1 LTKKTSIKGVR
12 FVHHRRLPGE
22 LGIAASADFRRRHW
36 KQKAPSQL
44 NDTKVK
50 KANVPQK
57 IITDSLLEKQHS
69 EESRSSGGLP
79 GQDHCRVKANLMS
92 VEKSSS
98 ILPGFRGIREFKIR
112 APQEPP
118 TAFTTTVKS
127 TGPTGLNLQ
136 INRSRSSDP
145 HRPDQKKIL
154 RPQN

>member
-1 LTKKTSIKGVR
+1 LKTVNPVSIERYESKKSQR
-12 FVHHRRLPGE
+12 
-22 LGIAASADFRRRHW
+22 AA
-36 KQKAPSQL
+36 
-44 NDTKVK
+44 
-50 KANVPQK
+50 K

-98 ILPGFRGIREFKIR
+98 LLPGFRGIREFKIR